1 MCTQLK
7 TALLFF
13 LMTVASNGQAACDST
28 TGSPPDANL
37 VISLTTADVRM
48 GDFTR
53 PDSSAGA
60 SSVTI
65 SPALPATQT
74 LPNNLDVNPSGGT
87 NNTNNYH
94 AAEAHVIGGAGCNF
108 QITISNIG
116 AGVSGITLQG
126 KTTSDSLD
134 STISGAKGTLY
145 GSGTFDFLM
154 GATLAIPDTG
164 GAETINK
171 NFQITVTYVDP

>member
-13 LMTVASNGQAACDST
+13 LITVASNGQAACDST
-28 TGSPPDANL
+28 KTSDPDANL

-53 PDSSAGA
+53 PDSGAGA

-74 LPNNLDVNPSGGT
+74 LPNKLDVNPSGGS
-87 NNTNNYH
+87 NNTN
-94 AAEAHVIGGAGCNF
+94 
-108 QITISNIG
+108 
-116 AGVSGITLQG
+116 
-126 KTTSDSLD
+126 
-134 STISGAKGTLY
+134 
-145 GSGTFDFLM
+145 
-154 GATLAIPDTG
+154 
-164 GAETINK
+164 
-171 NFQITVTYVDP
+171 TY